1 MNSYKRAF
9 FYVVRKK
16 GKSLTLFLLLLLV
29 TVAVMAGTSI
39 RNGTGKAAS
48 NLRETIGASFTMSGN
63 LSSLKFEADEAG
75 YATEKIPVPTQAVI
89 QILSMEG
96 IKAYNA
102 EQHSYVQAEGIN
114 YLSGMEN
121 GSLSANTE
129 TSYQTDFVNGI
140 LELSEGRHI
149 TAEDKG
155 AVLVSDKLAE
165 ENNLGVGS
173 ELILKSATDGKQE
186 KALVVGIYSS
196 DSKME
201 YDDDT
206 IFSTHDIF
214 WKLSGQGKETAAY
227 AGNVTFYVN
236 DPEKLDDI
244 VTLAKQINSIQW
256 DDYFIRINESEYQAV
271 SYQLQ
276 TLEKLTGILIFIIV
290 TVSVVI
296 TALILMMR
304 VRNRIHEAGILLS
317 IGTSS
322 AGIAMQFIC
331 EMLMIALPVFVVSPI
346 LGCFLI
352 GKVET
357 ALRNMGNAIHMSV
370 PLKMVLVQFLLETL
384 IIIIMVAAAALPVT
398 RMKPRDILSKMS

>member
-1 MNSYKRAF
+1 M
-9 FYVVRKK
+9 
-16 GKSLTLFLLLLLV
+16 
-29 TVAVMAGTSI
+29 
-39 RNGTGKAAS
+39 
-48 NLRETIGASFTMSGN
+48 
-63 LSSLKFEADEAG
+63 
-75 YATEKIPVPTQAVI
+75 
-89 QILSMEG
+89 
-96 IKAYNA
+96 
-102 EQHSYVQAEGIN
+102 
-114 YLSGMEN
+114 
-121 GSLSANTE
+121 
-129 TSYQTDFVNGI
+129 
-140 LELSEGRHI
+140 
-149 TAEDKG
+149 
-155 AVLVSDKLAE
+155 
-165 ENNLGVGS
+165 
-173 ELILKSATDGKQE
+173 
-186 KALVVGIYSS
+186 
-196 DSKME
+196 
-201 YDDDT
+201 
-206 IFSTHDIF
+206 
-214 WKLSGQGKETAAY
+214 
-227 AGNVTFYVN
+227 TFYVN
-236 DPEKLDDI
+236 APEKLDDI

-346 LGCFLI
+346 LGSFLI